1 MDNNSLKIDIV
12 NENEMPSSA
21 KDLDY
26 EPSVDAIPDLELL
39 TKNIN
44 EITDY
49 LEKPSSQLLLKENPS
64 VIKRL
69 LNEKYLNVPYGIL
82 VLLLERDTPE
92 IIYDNGMLLLKM
104 IETLKKAK
112 TGEMTI
118 HDASVS
124 FSDVIKQKYKVTKED
139 IERELLTSAKI
150 GKNIVKN

>member
-1 MDNNSLKIDIV
+1 MDSLKIDIV

-21 KDLDY
+21 QNLDY
-26 EPSVDAIPDLELL
+26 EPSADAIPDLELL
-39 TKNIN
+39 TQNIN

-112 TGEMTI
+112 LGEMTI

-139 IERELLTSAKI
+139 IERELSTSAKI

>member
-1 MDNNSLKIDIV
+1 MDSLKIDIV

-21 KDLDY
+21 QNLDY
-26 EPSVDAIPDLELL
+26 EPSADAIPDLELL
-39 TKNIN
+39 TQNIN

-112 TGEMTI
+112 SGEMTI

-139 IERELLTSAKI
+139 IERELSTSAKI

>member
-1 MDNNSLKIDIV
+1 MNSLKIDIV

-39 TKNIN
+39 TQNIN

-112 TGEMTI
+112 SGEMTI

-139 IERELLTSAKI
+139 IERELSTSAKI